1 MAMNF
6 KVFNDVEHVAE
17 YTADI
22 IRKQFNNNPTTIAG
36 IHLSKDAA
44 QVLDELKKD
53 VDHHAV
59 DFSQINILDYDDNR
73 SYYEALGVPAS
84 QIYPINFDDDA
95 ESLID
100 DKIKT
105 KENKG
110 KLILQVT
117 SIDEAGS
124 LNVNVRQGLLKSREV
139 VLVVTG
145 ANKRE
150 VVKKLYEENGK
161 SSFEPSDLKAHRM
174 VTVVLDRAAAEGLPE
189 DVKEYFTARFA

>member
-17 YTADI
+17 
-22 IRKQFNNNPTTIAG
+22 
-36 IHLSKDAA
+36 
-44 QVLDELKKD
+44 LKKD
-53 VDHHAV
+53 VDHNAV
-59 DFSQINILDYDDNR
+59 DFSQVNILDYDDNR

-84 QIYPINFDDDA
+84 QIYPINLDDDA

-117 SIDEAGS
+117 SIDESGS
-124 LNVNVRQGLLKSREV
+124 LNVNVRQGLLKAREV

>member
-36 IHLSKDAA
+36 IHLTKDAA
-44 QVLDELKKD
+44 PVLDELKKD
-53 VDHHAV
+53 VDHNAV
-59 DFSQINILDYDDNR
+59 DFSQVNILDYDDNR

-84 QIYPINFDDDA
+84 QIYPINLDDDA

-110 KLILQVT
+110 KLILRVT
-117 SIDEAGS
+117 SIDESGS
-124 LNVNVRQGLLKSREV
+124 LNVNVRQGLLKAREV

>member
-6 KVFNDVEHVAE
+6 KVFNDVEHVE
-17 YTADI
+17 YRDI

-36 IHLSKDAA
+36 IHLTKDAP
-44 QVLDELKKD
+44 VLDELKKD
-53 VDHHAV
+53 VDHNAV
-59 DFSQINILDYDDNR
+59 DFSQVNILDYDDNR

-84 QIYPINFDDDA
+84 QIYPINLDDDA

-117 SIDEAGS
+117 SIDESGS
-124 LNVNVRQGLLKSREV
+124 LNVNVRQGLLKAREV

-150 VVKKLYEENGK
+150 VVKNFMKK
-161 SSFEPSDLKAHRM
+161 M
-174 VTVVLDRAAAEGLPE
+174 VNLALNHLI
-189 DVKEYFTARFA
+189 

>member
-36 IHLSKDAA
+36 IHLTKDAA
-44 QVLDELKKD
+44 PVLDELKKD
-53 VDHHAV
+53 VDHNAV
-59 DFSQINILDYDDNR
+59 DFSQVNILDYDDNR
-73 SYYEALGVPAS
+73 SYYETLGVPAS
-84 QIYPINFDDDA
+84 QIYPINLDDDA

-117 SIDEAGS
+117 SIDESGS
-124 LNVNVRQGLLKSREV
+124 LNVNVRQGLLKAREV

-161 SSFEPSDLKAHRM
+161 SSFEPADLKAHRM

>member
-22 IRKQFNNNPTTIAG
+22 IRKQFNNNHTTIAG
-36 IHLSKDAA
+36 IHLTKDAA
-44 QVLDELKKD
+44 PVLDELKKD
-53 VDHHAV
+53 VDHNAV
-59 DFSQINILDYDDNR
+59 DFSQVNILDYDDNR

-84 QIYPINFDDDA
+84 QIYPINLDDDA

-117 SIDEAGS
+117 SIDESGS
-124 LNVNVRQGLLKSREV
+124 LNVNVRQGLLKAREV

>member
-6 KVFNDVEHVAE
+6 KVFNDVEHVGVHR
-17 YTADI
+17 DI

-36 IHLSKDAA
+36 IHLTKDDAP
-44 QVLDELKKD
+44 VLDELKKD
-53 VDHHAV
+53 VDHNAV
-59 DFSQINILDYDDNR
+59 DFSQVNILDYDDNR

-84 QIYPINFDDDA
+84 QIYPINLDDDA

-117 SIDEAGS
+117 SIDESGS
-124 LNVNVRQGLLKSREV
+124 LNVNVRQGLLKAREV

-150 VVKKLYEENGK
+150 VVKNFMKK
-161 SSFEPSDLKAHRM
+161 M
-174 VTVVLDRAAAEGLPE
+174 VNLALNHLI
-189 DVKEYFTARFA
+189 

>member
-36 IHLSKDAA
+36 IHLTKDAA
-44 QVLDELKKD
+44 PVLDELKKD
-53 VDHHAV
+53 VDHNAV
-59 DFSQINILDYDDNR
+59 DFSQVNILDYDDNR
-73 SYYEALGVPAS
+73 SYYEALGVPTS
-84 QIYPINFDDDA
+84 QIYPINLDDDA

-117 SIDEAGS
+117 SIDESGS
-124 LNVNVRQGLLKSREV
+124 LNVRQGLLKAREV

-161 SSFEPSDLKAHRM
+161 SSFEPADLKAHRM

>member
-36 IHLSKDAA
+36 IHLTKDAA
-44 QVLDELKKD
+44 PVLDELKKD
-53 VDHHAV
+53 VDHNAV
-59 DFSQINILDYDDNR
+59 DFSQVNILDYDDNR

-84 QIYPINFDDDA
+84 QIYPINLDDDA

-117 SIDEAGS
+117 SIDESGS
-124 LNVNVRQGLLKSREV
+124 LNVNVGQGLLKAREV

-161 SSFEPSDLKAHRM
+161 SSFEPADLKAHRM

>member
-36 IHLSKDAA
+36 IHLTKDAA
-44 QVLDELKKD
+44 PVLDELKKD
-53 VDHHAV
+53 VDHNAV
-59 DFSQINILDYDDNR
+59 DFSQVNILDYDDNR

-84 QIYPINFDDDA
+84 QIYPINLDDDA

-117 SIDEAGS
+117 SIDESGS
-124 LNVNVRQGLLKSREV
+124 LNVRQGLLKAREV